1 MEWSRLIHIKWF
13 VRFKEREQVTKK
25 MIMMIR
31 TTKEDILP
39 HQVLQ

>member
-13 VRFKEREQVTKK
+13 VTFKEREQVTKNQS
-25 MIMMIR
+25 MMIR